1 MKIGTV
7 KERLNNEFRVGLT
20 PGSVKEFVSNGH
32 EVFVEAGAGVNSGMR
47 DKDYIR
53 AGATILDTGEEV
65 WAKADLIIKV
75 KEPQE
80 SEFDYFRKDQ
90 TIFAFLHLAAKKDLA
105 KALVKSGANAIAYE
119 SITTEDGTLPC
130 LKPMSDIA
138 GRLSAIIGTSFLRK
152 TKGGSGVLISGIP
165 GVERAKVTIVGAGN
179 VGENALKL
187 LVGLGADVNILDVNL
202 AKLAELD
209 NFYGSRIQTLYSSSQ
224 NLEDSISRSDLVIGA
239 VSLPGDKT
247 PQLIKRKYYQNMRE
261 GSVIVDV
268 AIDQGGSTEV
278 SRPTTHDNP
287 VFVVDGILHYCV
299 PNIPGAVPLT
309 ATEALNNST
318 INYGL
323 LIANNG
329 LEAAFNK
336 YPEIK
341 SGVNVFE
348 GKLVNET
355 VAHALD
361 LPYKRI

>member
-7 KERLNNEFRVGLT
+7 KERLNNEFRVGLST
-20 PGSVKEFVSNGH
+20 SSVKEFVSNGH
-32 EVFVEAGAGVNSGMR
+32 EVFIEKGAGANSAMR
-47 DKDYIR
+47 DIDYIK
-53 AGATILDTGEEV
+53 AGATILETASEV
-65 WAKADLIIKV
+65 WAVADMIVKV
-75 KEPQE
+75 KEPVP
-80 SEFDYFRKDQ
+80 SEFEYFRKNQ
-90 TIFAFLHLAAKKDLA
+90 IIFAFLHLANKKELA
-105 KALVKSGANAIAYE
+105 EALVKSGTHAIAYE
-119 SITTEDGTLPC
+119 TITTEDGTLPC

-152 TKGGSGVLISGIP
+152 TKGGSGILISGIP
-165 GVERAKVTIVGAGN
+165 GVEQAKVSIVGAGN

-187 LVGLGADVNILDVNL
+187 LVGLGANVTILDVNL

-209 NFYGSRIQTLYSSSQ
+209 NFYGNRIQTLFSSSQ
-224 NLEDSISRSDLVIGA
+224 NLEKAISQSDLVIGA

-247 PQLIKRKYYQNMRE
+247 PQLIKRKYYKDMRE
-261 GSVIVDV
+261 GSVVIDV

-278 SRPTTHDNP
+278 SRPTSHDNP

-318 INYGL
+318 ISYGL

-329 LEAAFNK
+329 LKEAFNQ

-341 SGVNVFE
+341 TGVNVYK
-348 GKLVNET
+348 GHLVNE
-355 VAHALD
+355 VIAQALD
-361 LPYKRI
+361 LPYKAI